1 MLFAILD
8 DKQIFMKKQILN
20 QHEHLFESTEKHQK
34 VAKIMSFIVLS
45 PESKLFFI
53 FSSVYYV
60 FFKSLLAL
68 QMIFLD
74 GYSAISFMTPPI
86 SLIFASEDIVYLFLF
101 SLFVSRIIPERF
113 QRKTFLIAGVVT
125 VFLLITNFII
135 HSYFKTF
142 LNFGL
147 LKFNGAG
154 TREISNYI
162 LGSFN
167 IFFATFLVISTILT
181 TLFILD
187 IKRIRERIE
196 SIKTVTIIII
206 FGAALLT
213 TQIFQ
218 VLNAGQE
225 GWLASDP
232 STMLIFST
240 ITGIA
245 KEEVVQQY
253 DEDTDFTPPQK
264 LIFGT
269 GKGIFDEKVSPLP
282 YKPNIL
288 FILTE
293 SLAYKHTPMSGNT
306 GSPLS
311 ELSIM
316 AEHGISFSNFRTIFP
331 ATSRSLI
338 SSLCGIYPD
347 AGYETITKYK
357 PSFECDSILKNFK
370 KNGYRTGFFTSSIFS
385 YDNLHQAKLMND
397 FDKKMDFF
405 DFLKF
410 SKTATQF
417 SQAVEE
423 EIVVKSL
430 KEFITNNKPEP
441 FFALYFAFWSHAP
454 YRLPDRDISNLPPL
468 ERYYETLK
476 YLNSIFKDI
485 NNFLA
490 ENGYD
495 KNTIV
500 IFSSDHG
507 EAFGEHDSYTHD
519 GNIWEENIHNPLLI
533 IVPDLNKKMIDPR
546 TASNIDIAPTLFYLA
561 GIKSSSSWEGQN
573 LLGENFVEKP
583 NLIFSRSAITMN
595 GVVDGNYKYF
605 YDLLSGKDY
614 FFDLNSDPLEKNNL
628 SEEKKIETARYKDII
643 RKWISYQNYK
653 ILNTKNSQ

>member
-1 MLFAILD
+1 MKRDFKKIIQFA
-8 DKQIFMKKQILN
+8 
-20 QHEHLFESTEKHQK
+20 T
-34 VAKIMSFIVLS
+34 LS
-45 PESKLFFI
+45 SESKLFFI

-68 QMIFLD
+68 QMIFID
-74 GYSAISFMTPPI
+74 GYGTISFMTPPI
-86 SLIFASEDIVYLFLF
+86 SIIFASEDIVYLFLF
-101 SLFVSRIIPERF
+101 SLFVSRIVPAGF
-113 QRKTFLIAGVVT
+113 QRRTFLTVGVIT
-125 VFLLITNFII
+125 VLLLITNFII

-154 TREISNYI
+154 SREISNYV

-167 IFFATFLVISTILT
+167 VFFATFLVISTILT

-187 IKRIRERIE
+187 KKRIRTRIE
-196 SIKTVTIIII
+196 SIKTVTIIIV
-206 FGAALLT
+206 FVAALLT
-213 TQIFQ
+213 TQVFQ

-225 GWLASDP
+225 GWLTSHPA
-232 STMLIFST
+232 TMLIFST
-240 ITGIA
+240 ISGITQ
-245 KEEVVQQY
+245 EDVIQQY
-253 DEDTDFTPPQK
+253 DVGSNFTPPEK

-269 GKGIFDEKVSPLP
+269 GNGLFNEKVSPLP

-293 SLAYKHTPMSGNT
+293 SLTYKHTPMSGNT
-306 GSPLS
+306 DSPLS
-311 ELSIM
+311 ELSKM

-331 ATSRSLI
+331 ATSRSVI

-370 KNGYRTGFFTSSIFS
+370 ENGYRTGFFTSSIFS
-385 YDNLHQAKLMND
+385 YDNLHQAKFMND

-405 DFLKF
+405 NFLKF
-410 SKTATQF
+410 SKTATNF

-423 EIVVKSL
+423 EVVVKSL
-430 KEFITNNKPEP
+430 KEFITNDKSKP
-441 FFALYFAFWSHAP
+441 FFAFYFAFWSHAP
-454 YRLPDRDISNLPPL
+454 YHLPDRDISDLPPL

-476 YLNSIFKDI
+476 YLNSIFEDI
-485 NNFLA
+485 NKFLA

-519 GNIWEENIHNPLLI
+519 GNIWEENIHIPFLI
-533 IVPDLNKKMIDPR
+533 TLPDLNKKIINTR
-546 TASNIDIAPTLFYLA
+546 AASNIDIAPTLFYLA
-561 GIKSSSSWEGQN
+561 GINASSSWNGQN
-573 LLGENFVEKP
+573 LVGENFVEKP
-583 NLIFSRSAITMN
+583 NLIFSRSATTMN
-595 GVVDGNYKYF
+595 GIIDGNYKYF
-605 YDLLSGKDY
+605 YDLSSGRDY

-628 SEEKKIETARYKDII
+628 SEKKKIEIAKYKDLI
-643 RKWISYQNYK
+643 RKWIAYQNYM
-653 ILNTKNSQ
+653 ILNTKDSK